1 MVASIGGD
9 ACMRGINKVILLG
22 RATRDT
28 ELRTTTSGKP
38 VSNLR
43 LATNRVTRGTDG
55 ELTEHP
61 QYHTVICWDRLAEQT
76 GTHVTKGRLVYVEGR
91 LESRSF
97 TDKEGKEREV
107 TEVIAAD
114 VQFLDGPNPEGAD
127 VPAEE
132 RTADTDFDDLEIPF

>member
-1 MVASIGGD
+1 
-9 ACMRGINKVILLG
+9 MRGINKVILLG

-28 ELRTTTSGKP
+28 ELRSTGSGTP
-38 VSNLR
+38 VSNIR

-61 QYHTVICWDRLAEQT
+61 QYHTVICWERLAEQT
-76 GTHVTKGRLVYVEGR
+76 GKHVTKGRLVYVEGR

-97 TDKEGKEREV
+97 TDKDGKEREV

-114 VQFLDGPNPEGAD
+114 VQFLDGPGEK
-127 VPAEE
+127 
-132 RTADTDFDDLEIPF
+132 RTDLPPDDHDDSASEDLNIPF

>member
-1 MVASIGGD
+1 
-9 ACMRGINKVILLG
+9 MRGINKVILLG

-28 ELRTTTSGKP
+28 ERRTTGTGTP
-38 VSNLR
+38 VSNIR

-55 ELTEHP
+55 ELTEST
-61 QYHTVICWDRLAEQT
+61 QYHTVICWERLAEQT

-97 TDKEGKEREV
+97 TDKDGKERAV

-114 VQFLDGPNPEGAD
+114 VQFLDAPGRRGEDLPPAD
-127 VPAEE
+127 RDE
-132 RTADTDFDDLEIPF
+132 DTDFDDLNIPF

>member
-1 MVASIGGD
+1 
-9 ACMRGINKVILLG
+9 MRGINKVILLG

-28 ELRTTTSGKP
+28 ELRSTGNGTP
-38 VSNLR
+38 VSNIR
-43 LATNRVTRGTDG
+43 LATNRVVRSKDG
-55 ELTEHP
+55 ELAEHP

-97 TDKEGKEREV
+97 TDKEGTKREV

-114 VQFLDGPNPEGAD
+114 VQFLDGPGATRSD
-127 VPAEE
+127 LPP
-132 RTADTDFDDLEIPF
+132 DDRDAGV